1 MTLDLDGA
9 RERFEESTDFTVG
22 LEEEFAILDPETLEL
37 AHRYEDVKAECR
49 QGRGARP
56 SRRRAS

>member
-9 RERFEESTDFTVG
+9 RERFEESTDFTIG

-37 AHRYEDVKAECR
+37 AHRYEDVKAR
-49 QGRGARP
+49 LRRGRGAGRVGG
-56 SRRRAS
+56 RAS